1 MGGGFSTSARA
12 RMRSRSFSAF
22 ALSTLAALAGCA
34 AKPEPVD
41 LGANPKLFTPPG
53 YRARL
58 PADKVVCLLPI
69 VDERGSR
76 PREAAV
82 SAWPQRHMPQEA
94 WARPMPM
101 MLDDAIRQSLL
112 AAGLVAAIDDKIP
125 PSPSSLLIT
134 PHLLEARGILEERT
148 NGRATLAGLSLRF
161 EVQGPATPEGTRAVI
176 FDQTY
181 EQSAGSNVARAPL
194 PIPKLTAK
202 VLNDLMLRFLSDFDR
217 SNVARSGLGGDATSV
232 DRR

>member
-12 RMRSRSFSAF
+12 RMRSRSFSSF
-22 ALSTLAALAGCA
+22 ALSIVAALAGCA
-34 AKPEPVD
+34 AKPEPID

-58 PADKVVCLLPI
+58 PADKVVCLLPM
-69 VDERGSR
+69 VDERGAR

-94 WARPMPM
+94 WARPMPN
-101 MLDDAIRQSLL
+101 MLDDAFRQSLL
-112 AAGLVAAIDDKIP
+112 AAGLVAKVDDTIP
-125 PSPSSLLIT
+125 PAPTTLLIT
-134 PHLLEARGILEERT
+134 PHLLDARGILEERT
-148 NGRATLAGLSLRF
+148 NGRATLAGLSIRI
-161 EVQGPATPEGTRAVI
+161 EVQGPAATDGTRAVL

-202 VLNDLMLRFLSDFDR
+202 VLHDLMLRFLSDFDR
-217 SNVARSGLGGDATSV
+217 SNVARSGLGAESTATE
-232 DRR
+232 RR